1 MDVSRGGSSRDPRRI
16 YPAQPALAVSTAVFR
31 QGEVL
36 LASRAAPPHVNMFS
50 LPGGLVEAG
59 ETLESAALRELR
71 EETGVLAR
79 VVGFNQPA
87 QHIVRDFS
95 GRVERHYVILSFA
108 ALWLDG
114 EGRAGAEAGEIVWR
128 TPENLSGLLLTPG
141 LAHIIAGAK
150 RIVDGAR

>member
-1 MDVSRGGSSRDPRRI
+1 VSESRRHF
-16 YPAQPALAVSTAVFR
+16 PAYPALAVSIAVFR

-36 LASRAAPPHVNMFS
+36 LASRTSAPYADLFT
-50 LPGGLVEAG
+50 LPGGLVEIG

-79 VVGFNQPA
+79 LVGFNLPV

-128 TPENLSGLLLTPG
+128 APENLSGLLLTPG
-141 LAHIIAGAK
+141 LPHIIAEAK

>member
-1 MDVSRGGSSRDPRRI
+1 VSESRRHFPT
-16 YPAQPALAVSTAVFR
+16 QPALAVSAAVFR
-31 QGEVL
+31 RGEVL
-36 LASRAAPPHVNMFS
+36 LASRTSAPYVGLFT
-50 LPGGLVEAG
+50 LPGGLVEIG
-59 ETLESAALRELR
+59 DTLESAALRELR

-79 VVGFNQPA
+79 LVGFNQPV

-114 EGRAGAEAGEIVWR
+114 EGRAGAEAREIVWR
-128 TPENLSGLLLTPG
+128 APENLSGLLLTPG
-141 LAHIIAGAK
+141 LPHILAEAK

>member
-1 MDVSRGGSSRDPRRI
+1 MSQSRRHFPS
-16 YPAQPALAVSTAVFR
+16 QPALAVSIAVFR

-36 LASRAAPPHVNMFS
+36 LASRTAAPYADLFA
-50 LPGGLVEAG
+50 LPGGLVEIG

-79 VVGFNQPA
+79 LVGFNQPV

-128 TPENLSGLLLTPG
+128 APENLSGLLLTPG
-141 LAHIIAGAK
+141 LPHILAEAK

>member
-1 MDVSRGGSSRDPRRI
+1 MSQSRRHFPS
-16 YPAQPALAVSTAVFR
+16 QPALAVSIAVFR

-36 LASRAAPPHVNMFS
+36 LASRTAAPYADLFT
-50 LPGGLVEAG
+50 LPGGLVEIG

-79 VVGFNQPA
+79 LVGFNQPV

-128 TPENLSGLLLTPG
+128 APENLSGLLLTPG
-141 LAHIIAGAK
+141 LPHILAEAK